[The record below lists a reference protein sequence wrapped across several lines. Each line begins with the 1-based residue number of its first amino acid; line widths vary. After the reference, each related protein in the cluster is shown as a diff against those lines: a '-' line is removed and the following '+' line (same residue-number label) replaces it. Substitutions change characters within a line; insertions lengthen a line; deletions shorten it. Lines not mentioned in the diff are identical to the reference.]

1 MTIYQIG
8 SIVSFLYWGVA
19 ALALGAVLW
28 KVRPTRRKI
37 IWACVVAVAFGILP
51 GTAYFE
57 ASRGAEFRKA
67 ASARYQQ
74 LCKEKAGE
82 KIYKV
87 IDNVDGVYLM
97 RPRQVAGK
105 ELYDQFWMGDPYG
118 YSALEAEVPGGT
130 LTADRSGKTISG
142 EKLTPI
148 TGYQYVEMPNSGVA
162 SDPLAPKYV
171 REERKPGGTEG
182 EILRV
187 LSNERLSRYGLDWQD
202 VSTPE
207 DRRYWIAGGRMR
219 VIDLATNEVIA
230 ERVGFVVDPGKG
242 SDSGGRTPWQIS
254 QHYACPPFEHDLHK
268 AKEFLAKVL
277 KSSRKSVYAS

>member
-1 MTIYQIG
+1 MTTYQIG
-8 SIVSFLYWGVA
+8 SMVSALYWGVA
-19 ALALGAVLW
+19 VLALGAILW
-28 KVRPTRRKI
+28 KVRPTGRKV
-37 IWACVVAVAFGILP
+37 IWACAVVVAFGILP

-57 ASRGAEFRKA
+57 ASRRAEFRKV

-74 LCKEKAGE
+74 LCNEKAGE

-87 IDNVDGVYLM
+87 VDNVEGVYLM
-97 RPRQVAGK
+97 RPRKVAGK

-118 YSALEAEVPGGT
+118 YSALEARFPGT

-142 EKLTPI
+142 EELTPI

-171 REERKPGGTEG
+171 REERKPGGTQG
-182 EILRV
+182 EVVRIV
-187 LSNERLSRYGLDWQD
+187 TNERLSRYALDWED
-202 VSTPE
+202 ISTPE

-219 VIDLATNEVIA
+219 VIDLTTNEVIA

-254 QHYACPPFEHDLHK
+254 QHYACPPFEDDLDK

-277 KSSRKSVYAS
+277 KPSRKSSYAS

>member
-8 SIVSFLYWGVA
+8 SIVSALYWGVA
-19 ALALGAVLW
+19 ALALGVILW
-28 KVRPTRRKI
+28 KVRPMRRKL

-57 ASRGAEFRKA
+57 ASRSAEFRKA

-74 LCKEKAGE
+74 LCKERAGE

-97 RPRQVAGK
+97 RPRKVAGK

-118 YSALEAEVPGGT
+118 YSSLEAEVPGGT
-130 LTADRSGKTISG
+130 LTADRSGSTVSG
-142 EKLTPI
+142 KKLTPI
-148 TGYQYVEMPNSGVA
+148 TGYQFIEMPNSEVA
-162 SDPLAPKYV
+162 RSTSTKYV
-171 REERKPGGTEG
+171 RDERKTGGTNG
-182 EILRV
+182 EVVRT
-187 LSNERLSRYGLDWQD
+187 LSDERLSRYGLDWED
-202 VSTPE
+202 ISTPE

-254 QHYACPPFEHDLHK
+254 QHYACPPFENDLHK
-268 AKEFLAKVL
+268 AKEFLAKAL
-277 KSSRKSVYAS
+277 KSSRKSIYAS